1 MKDIQEVITRK
12 QAQRDRLAK
21 EIAAL
26 ESVLPLL
33 ADDPVP
39 NPLGNVGINSSVPS
53 GVTLAEAI
61 KRWP

>member
-33 ADDPVP
+33 ADDPIP
-39 NPLGNVGINSSVPS
+39 TGMPS
-53 GVTLAEAI
+53 GVFPGGTSIAEAI